1 MENLNQTDICK
12 ARYHAANVAECLNVA
27 YWMNDA
33 DKAWHLKR
41 AQESLVSLLDVIQS
55 GKAES

>member
-41 AQESLVSLLDVIQS
+41 AQESLVSLLDVIKS